1 MLDSIRDA
9 ANNILVEGEPGN
21 PGEGLHHT
29 QSARWQKT
37 AKGSSGRRRPRG
49 SLGRGCPSPLEV

>member
-29 QSARWQKT
+29 QSAR
-37 AKGSSGRRRPRG
+37 
-49 SLGRGCPSPLEV
+49 